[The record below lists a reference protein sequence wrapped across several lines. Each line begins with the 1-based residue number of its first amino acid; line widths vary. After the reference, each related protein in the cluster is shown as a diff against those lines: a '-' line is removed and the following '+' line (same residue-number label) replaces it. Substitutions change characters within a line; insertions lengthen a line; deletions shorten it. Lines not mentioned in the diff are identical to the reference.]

1 MLQSRPGYVVFSLVF
16 ILAGLAVVSAAMN
29 LLVLRF
35 LTMNTAD
42 ERRDQ
47 LRLLIAAAAARR
59 LSGELVVDAGCPA
72 DADPGAADGRY
83 VLAAAPAAAANGSG
97 PADKPGS
104 TRRRHRKRPRY
115 HVIRPPSIITH
126 LLHPPASPPP
136 PAVRPP
142 PPADTGAARRT
153 LCDLAGPMHRALRL
167 KRGSI

>member
-83 VLAAAPAAAANGSG
+83 VLAAAAAAANGSG

-153 LCDLAGPMHRALRL
+153 LCDLAGPMDRALRL

>member
-83 VLAAAPAAAANGSG
+83 VLAAAAAAANGSG

-136 PAVRPP
+136 PA
-142 PPADTGAARRT
+142 DTGVARRK
-153 LCDLAGPMHRALRL
+153 LCDLSGPMDRALRL